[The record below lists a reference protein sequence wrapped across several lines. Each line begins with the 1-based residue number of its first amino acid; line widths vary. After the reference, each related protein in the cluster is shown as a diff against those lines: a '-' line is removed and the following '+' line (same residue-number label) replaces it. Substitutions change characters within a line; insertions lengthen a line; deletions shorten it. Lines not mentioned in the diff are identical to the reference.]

1 MLPKQQ
7 EKIERKSRYIAQ
19 LKEQAEQR
27 KREEVCVHVMC
38 ACVLVRVFF
47 LLYVACVCVHDQ

>member
-1 MLPKQQ
+1 MQAARVLPKQQ

-38 ACVLVRVFF
+38 ECVLVRVFF
-47 LLYVACVCVHDQ
+47 